1 MTPRTTNCEIQ
12 GWAWSPQLPQGGVP
26 PMNVTLSL
34 DGKALAT
41 VVANVN
47 RPGLV
52 PKTGA
57 PNPEHG
63 FVYGPR

>member
-1 MTPRTTNCEIQ
+1 
-12 GWAWSPQLPQGGVP
+12 
-26 PMNVTLSL
+26 MNVTLSL